1 MDNSSLVPTRKLE
14 LVVEGS
20 DGHTPTLGLRRGPV
34 PPVCTVPPPFPC
46 VTSSAPRGC
55 EESET
60 VACHPAGGRPVNS
73 EPRCP
78 LWPRAL
84 SDTPPDSH
92 SDLIAATLREA
103 QSRVPG
109 WGPCPVRS
117 PRKEPVRLLCTGAA
131 ATRTAFRGTCVHT
144 WRKRK

>member
-20 DGHTPTLGLRRGPV
+20 DGHTPTWGCDGDLSLLCAQCHRPSRASRAVHHGAARRAKRWRA
-34 PPVCTVPPPFPC
+34 TQQ
-46 VTSSAPRGC
+46 
-55 EESET
+55 
-60 VACHPAGGRPVNS
+60 GGVLS
-73 EPRCP
+73 TQPRCP

-92 SDLIAATLREA
+92 SDLITATLREA